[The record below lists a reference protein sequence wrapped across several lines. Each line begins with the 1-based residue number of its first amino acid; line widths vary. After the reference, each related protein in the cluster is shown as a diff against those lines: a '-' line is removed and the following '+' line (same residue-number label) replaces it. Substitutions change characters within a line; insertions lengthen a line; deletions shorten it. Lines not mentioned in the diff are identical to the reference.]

1 MSSRSQLREGEAL
14 FRSGDPFRA
23 LFALRRGFL
32 KSTVSTADG
41 REQVTGFHMTGDVV
55 GLDAIPDARHRV
67 DVVALEVTEVCVI
80 GYEDFSDI
88 ADHLPTLQK
97 NLARIMG
104 QRIAGDHRTILFLGR
119 FSAEEKLASFLL
131 TLSSRYA
138 RRAYSSREFVLRM
151 SRTDI
156 ASYLGL
162 TPETVSRTFAA
173 LRKRHIVEGDRR
185 FVCIVDPE
193 GLHALASA
201 KRA

>member
-1 MSSRSQLREGEAL
+1 MVDRSSASSFTSSPLASNDLRVACANCSLRELCLSAGLDVELGTLDALVSSRSQLREGEAL

-67 DVVALEVTEVCVI
+67 DAVALEVTEVCVI

-104 QRIAGDHRTILFLGR
+104 QRIAGDHRTICSCVD
-119 FSAEEKLASFLL
+119 SA
-131 TLSSRYA
+131 
-138 RRAYSSREFVLRM
+138 
-151 SRTDI
+151 
-156 ASYLGL
+156 
-162 TPETVSRTFAA
+162 
-173 LRKRHIVEGDRR
+173 RKRSSHRS
-185 FVCIVDPE
+185 C
-193 GLHALASA
+193 
-201 KRA
+201 